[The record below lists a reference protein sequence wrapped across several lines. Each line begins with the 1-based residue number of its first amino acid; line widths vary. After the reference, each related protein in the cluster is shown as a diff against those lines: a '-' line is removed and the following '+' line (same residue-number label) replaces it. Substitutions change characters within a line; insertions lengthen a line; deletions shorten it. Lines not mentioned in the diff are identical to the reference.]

1 MKKFLIAAASAAF
14 LAACSAPEGM
24 FNLSIDIPE
33 AGNSPVRISLEDN
46 QTLFEG
52 ELIMGSLDVNIDDI
66 LPQHVMVQIEQL
78 GAPGMYFHEGT
89 DVGIAFDSIV
99 GFNITAGPFQDS
111 VSVFNKRGE
120 IFNNTMSMLEIK
132 FRDAMTLGDTAA
144 QEQIRAEAMNLIASQ
159 SKSVVKFAKNNN
171 LLGAAIILSQA
182 TSDIT
187 YEDFIQTRDQIS
199 QEYHACPDY
208 EKLQAKI
215 EELERSQV
223 GANFQDFTQATP
235 EGELLSILSVE
246 GTYVLVDFW
255 ASWCRPCRAENP
267 HVVELYKKYKNQGFT
282 VYSVSLDQKREQWI
296 NAISKDEL
304 IWPNHVSDLQGWRSA
319 AGAIYGVN
327 SIPQTFLIDRKGN
340 IAATNLRGL
349 DLEKKLKEIL

>member
-1 MKKFLIAAASAAF
+1 MKKFL
-14 LAACSAPEGM
+14 LAAVSLTFLTTCSPPEGM

-46 QTLFEG
+46 ETLFEG
-52 ELIMGSLDVNIDDI
+52 ELNGGSLDVNVDDI

-78 GAPGMYFHEGT
+78 GPPGMYFHEGT
-89 DVGIAFDSIV
+89 DVSIAFDSVI
-99 GFNITAGPFQDS
+99 GYNIKAGAFQDS

-182 TSDIT
+182 TSDIN
-187 YEDFIQTRDQIS
+187 YEDFIQVRDQIS
-199 QEYHACPDY
+199 GEYHACPDY
-208 EKLQAKI
+208 EKLKAKI
-215 EELERSQV
+215 AELERSQV
-223 GANFQDFTQATP
+223 SANFQDFTQSTP

-246 GTYVLVDFW
+246 GTFVLVDFW
-255 ASWCRPCRAENP
+255 ASWCGPCRAANP
-267 HVVELYKKYKNQGFT
+267 ALVAAYNL
-282 VYSVSLDQKREQWI
+282 SLI
-296 NAISKDEL
+296 HI
-304 IWPNHVSDLQGWRSA
+304 
-319 AGAIYGVN
+319 
-327 SIPQTFLIDRKGN
+327 
-340 IAATNLRGL
+340 
-349 DLEKKLKEIL
+349 